1 MPLYFFH
8 LTDGEDTLI
17 DAEGIELP
25 GTEEAKA
32 IALLQARDIVSH
44 DALKGS
50 IDLAPRIEVRDEAG
64 AVVYSLNFEDAVSV
78 RR

>member
-17 DAEGIELP
+17 DAEGVEL
-25 GTEEAKA
+25 GGLDDAKA
-32 IALLQARDIVSH
+32 IALRQARDIISH
-44 DALKGS
+44 EALKGL
-50 IDLAPRIEVRDEAG
+50 INMNQRIEVRDESG
-64 AVVYSLNFEDAVSV
+64 ATVFSIDFEDAVHV

>member
-17 DAEGIELP
+17 DAEGLELR
-25 GTEEAKA
+25 GVEEAKA
-32 IALLQARDIVSH
+32 TALLQARDIVSH
-44 DALKGS
+44 EALKGS
-50 IDLAPRIEVRDEAG
+50 IDLAQRIEVRDEAG
-64 AVVYSLNFEDAVSV
+64 AIVCSINFEDAVSV